1 MDLIN
6 DNLKLEKEQRILLK
20 IIELSGIEGIPR
32 KIINI
37 KLNHVADEMN
47 KLLLP
52 FLNKKMV
59 IKYEIIENNKSKKKN
74 IDIHVFLMII
84 KIK

>member
-59 IKYEIIENNKSKKKN
+59 IKSEITENNKSKKKN

>member
-20 IIELSGIEGIPR
+20 IIELSGIESIPM
-32 KIINI
+32 KIIKI

-59 IKYEIIENNKSKKKN
+59 IKSEITENNKSKKKN